1 MMNEARILYYT
12 TSTEMVL
19 KELRAEKGKKLGFK
33 KSASQSFVN
42 SDFEQK
48 YKITL
53 NMGRIESNPNFELKT
68 LFYLCDYFDISVFD
82 FFKRVLSKDE
92 KKIKELSDNIFN
104 TNNED
109 EIIDNE
115 KNVNDDAIDDEAA
128 IEVNEGSDSDNN
140 KIYTKKKRT

>member
-92 KKIKELSDNIFN
+92 KKIKEFLRL
-104 TNNED
+104 
-109 EIIDNE
+109 
-115 KNVNDDAIDDEAA
+115 KEARKRPRKKG
-128 IEVNEGSDSDNN
+128 GS
-140 KIYTKKKRT
+140 TK